1 MLPLPQD
8 WSFEFPAP
16 AKFYQNCFPQVLRYM
31 NSVTNTDDELMATFW
46 NATRRT
52 RDKWETV
59 HIQSSTGEWDYGKG
73 IIKATGMDATIFAEN
88 LAQMNGRKD
97 FPSTFGYFDEG
108 SLSLRSES
116 NDR

>member
-1 MLPLPQD
+1 
-8 WSFEFPAP
+8 
-16 AKFYQNCFPQVLRYM
+16 M

-88 LAQMNGRKD
+88 LAQMNGLKD